1 VSKSLATMAG
11 ADNGGDEGDATKRNV
26 WSTKPPL
33 VINAGVG
40 DSSPPPPK
48 EIPSFVDDENH

>member
-1 VSKSLATMAG
+1 
-11 ADNGGDEGDATKRNV
+11 V